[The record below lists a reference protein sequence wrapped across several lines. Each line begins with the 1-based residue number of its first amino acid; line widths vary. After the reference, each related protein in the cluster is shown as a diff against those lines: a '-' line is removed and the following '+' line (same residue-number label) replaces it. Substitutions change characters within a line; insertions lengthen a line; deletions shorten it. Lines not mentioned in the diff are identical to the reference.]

1 MTTGEMNAV
10 DFDVTFTDGSVH
22 RVTACK
28 RQSDS
33 LLWWTHHSSGL
44 SPEQAASRWASY
56 MVSFVFQSLHVA
68 DIRRVS
74 PTTAQVEATEK
85 RLAALELF
93 VAEFAHGTGWPR
105 ASELGNYGD
114 VMQRATAEREARLG
128 IAGYGRN
135 PATDFFVL
143 ESATDTDW
151 LRATESA
158 NHVDATR
165 REKARLEVADAA
177 AEVLGGTVRVRTV
190 NVGVSSGG
198 SWSIE
203 DAEEA
208 IHAATWGRP
217 VTGYV
222 VGLGREMV
230 VVLKPVP
237 RCL

>member
-10 DFDVTFTDGSVH
+10 DLDVTFTDGSVR
-22 RVTACK
+22 RVTSRREHVPSK
-28 RQSDS
+28 DGIVRWYVLGYEGFD
-33 LLWWTHHSSGL
+33 
-44 SPEQAASRWASY
+44 PEGTALVWARN
-56 MVSFVFQSLHVA
+56 QDLHVS

-74 PTTAQVEATEK
+74 PPSAAPTEAAEK

-93 VAEFAHGTGWPR
+93 VAEWAHVAGWMR
-105 ASELGNYGD
+105 AGELGERSD
-114 VMQRATAEREARLG
+114 VMRRATAEREARLG

-135 PATDFFVL
+135 PA
-143 ESATDTDW
+143 A
-151 LRATESA
+151 
-158 NHVDATR
+158 
-165 REKARLEVADAA
+165 EVAEAA
-177 AEVLGGTVRVRTV
+177 AEVLGGAVRVRTV

-230 VVLKPVP
+230 VVLKAAP
-237 RCL
+237 RCP